1 MMSPKT
7 LTTSVEISF
16 IKEVI
21 RLSKLRL
28 STSVVFSSVA
38 GYILGFTSFN
48 WTQFILLIIGGITVV
63 AASNALNQMYEKD
76 RDALMKRTR
85 NRPLPLGTLSMRQ
98 ACMVSMLLLLIG
110 LSALYYINPMTAYF
124 GALSVIMY
132 ALVYTPLKA
141 RTPMA
146 VFVGAFPGAIPYM
159 LGWVAAR
166 NDFDIETGTL
176 FAQQFFWQ
184 FPHFWAIAW
193 FSYDDYAKAGYYL
206 LPSRYKDRSSQLFIV
221 VYTLWMVAVGVLPAF
236 GITGELTLSPVGAV
250 LVGALGLW
258 VLRQSFALLND
269 GEDKVARKLM
279 FSSIGYL
286 TGMQIIYMID
296 RFI

>member
-1 MMSPKT
+1 ME
-7 LTTSVEISF
+7 TSL
-16 IKEVI
+16 IKEVV
-21 RLSKLRL
+21 RLGKLRL

-38 GYILGFTSFN
+38 GYLLGYQVFN
-48 WTQFILLIIGGITVV
+48 WVHFILLIIGGITVV

-76 RDALMKRTR
+76 RDALMNRTK
-85 NRPLPLGTLSMRQ
+85 NRPLPLGTMSMRQ
-98 ACMVSMLLLLIG
+98 AWVTSIILLAIG
-110 LSALYYINPMTAYF
+110 LSALYVINPMTSYF
-124 GALSVIMY
+124 GALSVVLY
-132 ALVYTPLKA
+132 AIVYTPLKA

-193 FSYDDYAKAGYYL
+193 FSYDDYARAGYYL
-206 LPSRYKDRSSQLFIV
+206 LPSRRKDRSSQLFII
-221 VYTLWMVAVGVLPAF
+221 VYTLWMIAVGILPAF
-236 GITGELTLSPVGAV
+236 GITGELTLSIPGAV
-250 LVGALGLW
+250 AVFALGLW
-258 VLRQSFALLND
+258 VLEKGRRLLQD
-269 GEDKVARKLM
+269 SEDKTARKLM

-286 TGMQIIYMID
+286 TGMQIIYIID

>member
-1 MMSPKT
+1 ME
-7 LTTSVEISF
+7 TSL

-21 RLSKLRL
+21 RLGKLRL

-38 GYILGFTSFN
+38 GYLLGYQVFN
-48 WTQFILLIIGGITVV
+48 WVHFFLLIIGGITVV

-76 RDALMKRTR
+76 RDALMNRTK
-85 NRPLPLGTLSMRQ
+85 NRPLPLGTMSMRQ
-98 ACMVSMLLLLIG
+98 AWITSIILLAIG
-110 LSALYYINPMTAYF
+110 LSALYVINPMTSYF
-124 GALSVIMY
+124 GALSVVLY
-132 ALVYTPLKA
+132 AIVYTPLKA

-193 FSYDDYAKAGYYL
+193 FSYDDYARAGYYL
-206 LPSRYKDRSSQLFIV
+206 LPSRRKDRSSQLFII
-221 VYTLWMVAVGVLPAF
+221 VYTLWMIAVGILPAF
-236 GITGELTLSPVGAV
+236 GITGELTLSIPGAV
-250 LVGALGLW
+250 AVFALGLW
-258 VLRQSFALLND
+258 VLEKGRRLLQD
-269 GEDKVARKLM
+269 SEDKTARKLM

-286 TGMQIIYMID
+286 TGMQIIYIID

>member
-1 MMSPKT
+1 MAQKT
-7 LTTSVEISF
+7 LTKNKETSL

-21 RLSKLRL
+21 RLGKLRL

-38 GYILGFTSFN
+38 GYLLGYQVFN
-48 WTQFILLIIGGITVV
+48 WVHFFLLIIGGITVV

-76 RDALMKRTR
+76 RDALMNRTK
-85 NRPLPLGTLSMRQ
+85 NRPLPLGTMSMRQ
-98 ACMVSMLLLLIG
+98 AWVTSIILLAIG
-110 LSALYYINPMTAYF
+110 LSALYVINPMTSYF
-124 GALSVIMY
+124 GALSVVLY
-132 ALVYTPLKA
+132 AIVYTPLKA

-193 FSYDDYAKAGYYL
+193 FSYDDYARAGYYL
-206 LPSRYKDRSSQLFIV
+206 LPSRHKDRSSQLFII
-221 VYTLWMVAVGVLPAF
+221 VYTLWMIAVGILPAF
-236 GITGELTLSPVGAV
+236 GITGELTLSIPGAV
-250 LVGALGLW
+250 AVFALGLW
-258 VLRQSFALLND
+258 VLEKGRRLLQD
-269 GEDKVARKLM
+269 SEDKTARKLM

-286 TGMQIIYMID
+286 TGMQIIYIID

>member
-1 MMSPKT
+1 MSPKT

-21 RLSKLRL
+21 RFSKLRL

-48 WTQFILLIIGGITVV
+48 WTHFILLIIGGITVV

-98 ACMVSMLLLLIG
+98 ACMFSMLLLLIG

>member
-1 MMSPKT
+1 ME
-7 LTTSVEISF
+7 TSL

-21 RLSKLRL
+21 RLGKLRL

-38 GYILGFTSFN
+38 GYLLGYQVFN
-48 WTQFILLIIGGITVV
+48 WVHFILLIIGGITVV

-76 RDALMKRTR
+76 RDALMNRTK
-85 NRPLPLGTLSMRQ
+85 NRPLPLGTMSMRQ
-98 ACMVSMLLLLIG
+98 AWVTSIILLAIG
-110 LSALYYINPMTAYF
+110 LSALYVINPMTSYF
-124 GALSVIMY
+124 GALSVVLY
-132 ALVYTPLKA
+132 AIVYTPLKA

-193 FSYDDYAKAGYYL
+193 FSYDDYARAGYYL
-206 LPSRYKDRSSQLFIV
+206 LPSRHKDRSSQLFII
-221 VYTLWMVAVGVLPAF
+221 VYTLWMIAVGILPAF
-236 GITGELTLSPVGAV
+236 GITGELTLSIPGAV
-250 LVGALGLW
+250 AVFALGLW
-258 VLRQSFALLND
+258 VLEKGRRLLQD
-269 GEDKVARKLM
+269 SEDKTARKLM

-286 TGMQIIYMID
+286 TGMQIIYIID

>member
-1 MMSPKT
+1 MAQKT
-7 LTTSVEISF
+7 LTKNKETSL

-21 RLSKLRL
+21 RLGKLRL

-38 GYILGFTSFN
+38 GYLLGYQVFN
-48 WTQFILLIIGGITVV
+48 WVHFFLLIIGGITVV

-76 RDALMKRTR
+76 RDALMNRTK
-85 NRPLPLGTLSMRQ
+85 NRPLPLGTMSMRQ
-98 ACMVSMLLLLIG
+98 AWITSIILLAIG
-110 LSALYYINPMTAYF
+110 LSALFVINPMTSYF
-124 GALSVIMY
+124 GALSVVLY
-132 ALVYTPLKA
+132 AIVYTPLKA

-193 FSYDDYAKAGYYL
+193 FSYDDYARAGYYL
-206 LPSRYKDRSSQLFIV
+206 LPSRRKDRSSQLFII
-221 VYTLWMVAVGVLPAF
+221 VYTLWMIAVGILPAF
-236 GITGELTLSPVGAV
+236 GITGELTLSIPGAV
-250 LVGALGLW
+250 AVFVLGLW
-258 VLRQSFALLND
+258 VLEKGRRLLQD
-269 GEDKVARKLM
+269 SDDKTARKLM

-286 TGMQIIYMID
+286 TGMQIIYIID

>member
-1 MMSPKT
+1 MAQKT
-7 LTTSVEISF
+7 LTKNKETSL

-21 RLSKLRL
+21 RLGKLRL

-38 GYILGFTSFN
+38 GYLLGYQVFN
-48 WTQFILLIIGGITVV
+48 WVHFFLLIIGGITVV

-76 RDALMKRTR
+76 RDALMNRTK
-85 NRPLPLGTLSMRQ
+85 NRPLPLGTMSMRQ
-98 ACMVSMLLLLIG
+98 AWVTSIILLAIG
-110 LSALYYINPMTAYF
+110 LSALYVINPMTSYF
-124 GALSVIMY
+124 GALSVVLY
-132 ALVYTPLKA
+132 AIVYTPLKA

-193 FSYDDYAKAGYYL
+193 FSYDDYARAGYYL
-206 LPSRYKDRSSQLFIV
+206 LPSRRKDRSSQLFII
-221 VYTLWMVAVGVLPAF
+221 VYTLWMIAVGILPAF
-236 GITGELTLSPVGAV
+236 GITGELTLSIPGAV
-250 LVGALGLW
+250 AVFALGLW
-258 VLRQSFALLND
+258 VLEKGRRLLQD
-269 GEDKVARKLM
+269 SDDKTARKLM

-286 TGMQIIYMID
+286 TGMQIIYIID

>member
-1 MMSPKT
+1 MAQKT
-7 LTTSVEISF
+7 LTKNKETSL
-16 IKEVI
+16 IKEVV
-21 RLSKLRL
+21 RLGKLRL

-38 GYILGFTSFN
+38 GYLLGYQVFN
-48 WTQFILLIIGGITVV
+48 WVHFILLIIGGITVV

-76 RDALMKRTR
+76 RDALMNRTK
-85 NRPLPLGTLSMRQ
+85 NRPLPLGTMSMRQ
-98 ACMVSMLLLLIG
+98 AWVTSIILLAIG
-110 LSALYYINPMTAYF
+110 LSALYVINPMTSYF
-124 GALSVIMY
+124 GALSVVLY
-132 ALVYTPLKA
+132 AIVYTPLKA

-193 FSYDDYAKAGYYL
+193 FSYDDYARAGYYL
-206 LPSRYKDRSSQLFIV
+206 LPSRRKDRSSQLFII
-221 VYTLWMVAVGVLPAF
+221 VYTLWMIAVGILPAF
-236 GITGELTLSPVGAV
+236 GITGELTLSIPGAV
-250 LVGALGLW
+250 AVFALGLW
-258 VLRQSFALLND
+258 VLEKGRRLLQD
-269 GEDKVARKLM
+269 SDDKTARKLM

-286 TGMQIIYMID
+286 TGMQIIYIID